1 MTNENKRPAPVYKG
15 ELKHVYEKEGFAV
28 WLPDDWF
35 KINMKEGHI
44 GWIFSPYRDQ
54 FDTSFTVE
62 KHMLD
67 YSVTPEDK
75 EILLEGF
82 KEGILSF
89 DDAEIQE
96 IKSDSGEKAIIL
108 EAKFTFTEKGQ
119 KRYRWLKSMYW
130 GDANLV
136 LIAQGANEEEYKYWM
151 PMLYNAMYNYELGI
165 A

>member
-15 ELKHVYEKEGFAV
+15 ELKHVNQNEGFAV

-35 KINMKEGHI
+35 KTNMKEGHI
-44 GWIFSPYRDQ
+44 GWIFSPNSDQ

-62 KHMLD
+62 KHKLD

-75 EILLEGF
+75 DILAEGFEEGIRSLEDGEILET
-82 KEGILSF
+82 KV
-89 DDAEIQE
+89 
-96 IKSDSGEKAIIL
+96 DSGKKAIIL
-108 EAKFTFTEKGQ
+108 EAKFTFTENGQ
-119 KRYRWLKSMYW
+119 KRYRWVKSMYW

-151 PMLYNAMYNYELGI
+151 PMLFNAMHNYELGI